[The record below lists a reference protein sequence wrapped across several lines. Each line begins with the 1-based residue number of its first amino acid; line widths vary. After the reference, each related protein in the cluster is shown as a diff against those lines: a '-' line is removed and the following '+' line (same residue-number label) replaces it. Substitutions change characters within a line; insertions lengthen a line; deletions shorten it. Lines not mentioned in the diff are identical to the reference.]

1 MTETAVLSAAE
12 PAQAATARTAVYDAF
27 ISYSHAKDKALA
39 SALQSAMQ
47 RLGKPWYQRRAL
59 RLFRDDTSL
68 TATPHLWPSIEEAMA
83 QSRFLILMASPEAA
97 ESHWVNR
104 ELAWWIA
111 HHGADTVLIA
121 LTDGGL
127 EWDGS

>member
-47 RLGKPWYQRRAL
+47 RLGKPWYRRRAL

-68 TATPHLWPSIEEAMA
+68 TATPHLWPSIEEALA
-83 QSRFLILMASPEAA
+83 RSRYLILLVSPQSAASP
-97 ESHWVNR
+97 WVGK
-104 ELAWWIA
+104 EIAYWLA
-111 HHGADTVLIA
+111 HKSVDTLLLA
-121 LTDGGL
+121 L
-127 EWDGS
+127 